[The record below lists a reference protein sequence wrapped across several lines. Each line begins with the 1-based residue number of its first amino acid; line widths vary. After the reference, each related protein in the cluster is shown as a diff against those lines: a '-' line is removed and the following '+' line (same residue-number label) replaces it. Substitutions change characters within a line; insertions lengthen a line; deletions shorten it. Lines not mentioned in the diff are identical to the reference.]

1 MEVAFSS
8 VTLLLSFLV
17 AIFFFF
23 ILRLRRKGVDDD
35 APLPT
40 GPRAY
45 PLIGNLHLVARG
57 VPHQTLAELVREHAK
72 GPLMRLRLG
81 QVDCFVAANRE
92 AAQEIAKHQ
101 DLNFA
106 YRPKMTFG
114 QFFAYGNRNVALS
127 PYGDYWKQMRKIY
140 AMEMMSP
147 SRVKSF
153 FSIREV
159 EYRTLVR
166 DISVAGASGQAPVN
180 VSSMLIST
188 GSTIVVKCAFGNK
201 GEKLQRQFLSLVK
214 ETLSLITSFA
224 VADMF
229 PSIRFMDSLTGL
241 TYRLGRVHQKLDRMF
256 NEIIALHEADVEDEK
271 KDLIDVLLQ
280 LRDQG
285 EDITLE
291 SIKAV
296 ILEVFLAGSETTSTT
311 IEWAMSEMIRKP
323 ETLERAQEEVRRVI
337 SGRTKIT
344 ERDLEKLTYLKM
356 VIKETLRL
364 HPPAPLLL
372 RECKETCLVLGYKVP
387 AGTRVLINGYGLG
400 RDERYWVDALDF
412 RPERFADGSLDYKG
426 NNFEYLPF
434 GSGRRICPGMNFGNA
449 SIEVALA
456 HLLNYF
462 DWKLP
467 KGMKAEDV
475 DMREIAGIA
484 TLRHSPLFMLA
495 TPAVPL
501 P

>member
-8 VTLLLSFLV
+8 LSLLLSFFV
-17 AIFFFF
+17 VIFF
-23 ILRLRRKGVDDD
+23 IVRSRGKGGDD

-45 PLIGNLHLVARG
+45 PLIGNVHLLAGG
-57 VPHQTLAELVREHAK
+57 VPHHTLADLVREHAK

-81 QVDCFVAANRE
+81 QVDCFVASTRE

-114 QFFAYGNRNVALS
+114 QFFAYGNRNVSLS
-127 PYGDYWKQMRKIY
+127 PYGEYWKQLRKIY

-147 SRVKSF
+147 ARVKSF
-153 FSIREV
+153 FSTREV

-166 DISVAGASGQAPVN
+166 DISVSGASGQTPINISA
-180 VSSMLIST
+180 MLIST
-188 GSTIVVKCAFGNK
+188 VSTIIVKCAFGNK

-229 PSIRFMDSLTGL
+229 PSLGFVDSLTGL

-256 NEIIALHEADVEDEK
+256 NEIIALHEDVEAEK
-271 KDLIDVLLQ
+271 QDLIDVLLQ

-291 SIKAV
+291 SIKAI

-323 ETLERAQEEVRRVI
+323 ETLEKAQKEVRQVLD
-337 SGRTKIT
+337 GRTKIT
-344 ERDLEKLTYLKM
+344 EKDLEKLTYLKM
-356 VIKETLRL
+356 AIKETLRL
-364 HPPAPLLL
+364 HPSVPLLL
-372 RECKETCLVLGYKVP
+372 RECQETCLVLGYKVP
-387 AGTRVLINGYGLG
+387 AGTRVIINGYGLG
-400 RDERYWVDALDF
+400 RDERYWVDAEDF

-434 GSGRRICPGMNFGNA
+434 GSGRRVCPGMNFGSA
-449 SIEVALA
+449 SVEIALT
-456 HLLNYF
+456 HLLYYF

-467 KGMKAEDV
+467 KGMKPEDV
-475 DMREIAGIA
+475 DMRETAGIA
-484 TLRHSPLFMLA
+484 TQRLSPLFMLA